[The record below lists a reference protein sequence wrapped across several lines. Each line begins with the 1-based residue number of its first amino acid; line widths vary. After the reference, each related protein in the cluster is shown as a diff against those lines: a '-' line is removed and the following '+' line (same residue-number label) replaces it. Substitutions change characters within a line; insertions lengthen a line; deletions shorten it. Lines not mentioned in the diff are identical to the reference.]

1 MKRKHMLCRLLLAVV
16 LTGSVFVSCE
26 GGDHQTP
33 PPLSGDGGTGGNEPD
48 GGDEPSGSDGYP
60 AGLTVEAFADDL
72 SGGGQCL
79 GFYAVADLKANPKL
93 RFCPQFS
100 AAKRPTEYFADFA
113 ASGKGVPCVVVNGG
127 FFGGTTSVSLLV
139 ADGELRSLAA
149 QEDLY
154 RKTEPPTVYYPV
166 RAAFGQSADGSFE
179 AVWAYCVR
187 DEGGR
192 PYAFP
197 SPLGNDERTG
207 TFMSAPPSSLT
218 EGGRRWEVR
227 QAVGAGPMLVRDGK
241 NVAEES
247 YWREVL
253 DHGGVSGLSRQPRT
267 AIGATADGKLVVL
280 VCDGRNKRGS
290 KGFTLPELADKLIS
304 LGCTEA
310 VNLDGGG
317 SSTFVGREGKVL
329 NMPSDTEGT
338 DPAGAAIVERRI
350 PTAVVIAA
358 AVRPAGFSAGRFVS
372 PMVHFVL
379 QNCQNQ
385 INYRPKTRLSGN
397 LLYIC
402 VRNLRND
409 NQN

>member
-1 MKRKHMLCRLLLAVV
+1 MKRKHMLCRLLLAAV
-16 LTGSVFVSCE
+16 LTGGVFVSCE

-187 DEGGR
+187 DEGGQ

-253 DHGGVSGLSRQPRT
+253 DHGGVSGLARQPRT

-358 AVRPAGFSAGRFVS
+358 EE
-372 PMVHFVL
+372 
-379 QNCQNQ
+379 
-385 INYRPKTRLSGN
+385 
-397 LLYIC
+397 
-402 VRNLRND
+402 
-409 NQN
+409 

>member
-1 MKRKHMLCRLLLAVV
+1 MKRKHMLCRLLLAAV
-16 LTGSVFVSCE
+16 LTGGVFVSCE

-33 PPLSGDGGTGGNEPD
+33 PPLSGNGGTGGNEPD

-179 AVWAYCVR
+179 AVGPIACGTRADSPMPFLRRWA
-187 DEGGR
+187 
-192 PYAFP
+192 
-197 SPLGNDERTG
+197 T
-207 TFMSAPPSSLT
+207 TSAPGRSCPRRPASLT

-253 DHGGVSGLSRQPRT
+253 DHGGVSAFRASRARRSARRRT
-267 AIGATADGKLVVL
+267 ANWSCWCATAAT
-280 VCDGRNKRGS
+280 S
-290 KGFTLPELADKLIS
+290 
-304 LGCTEA
+304 
-310 VNLDGGG
+310 
-317 SSTFVGREGKVL
+317 
-329 NMPSDTEGT
+329 
-338 DPAGAAIVERRI
+338 GAARDSRCPNW
-350 PTAVVIAA
+350 PT
-358 AVRPAGFSAGRFVS
+358 
-372 PMVHFVL
+372 
-379 QNCQNQ
+379 N
-385 INYRPKTRLSGN
+385 
-397 LLYIC
+397 
-402 VRNLRND
+402 
-409 NQN
+409 